1 MKNYI
6 ARFVARYGFNFG
18 EAAFELLP
26 LIVRI
31 AFIAAVIPLLIG
43 FMVHDSGVI
52 VDPLEAAHNLY
63 NWCAAGM
70 IFPLAITGALVTAL
84 AAVNVWFTAV
94 TLD

>member
-6 ARFVARYGFNFG
+6 ARFVARYSENFAEG
-18 EAAFELLP
+18 AMEMMP
-26 LIVRI
+26 LVLRI
-31 AFIAAVIPLLIG
+31 CLAMAVIPLLIG
-43 FMVHDSGVI
+43 FMVHDAGVI
-52 VDPLEAAHNLY
+52 VDPLEAKDNLY

-70 IFPLAITGALVTAL
+70 IFPLLLAGMLATAL